1 MLLPGAALWSG
12 MSELESSSDGGVQR
26 AAANGAE
33 SGGDTLTDGDE
44 HGEPPAAATLPVAR
58 LEQALA
64 AVEAVAE
71 ECLFHFEPGGLRV
84 EATDPAQ
91 VALATVTVD
100 AAGFDRYEADET
112 TVGLDA
118 GRLSELVGVAA
129 GDDPVTLTVDPETWH
144 LDVRLPG
151 LSYGVAALDPDGV
164 LSPPDRE
171 ELAFPY
177 TADCTLPVAEIERFV
192 GAVDLVADYVTLA
205 VDPEEP
211 AFLVRADGDTDE
223 VSVRLSGDDLP
234 ALSPGSAESLFSL
247 VYLDGVTR
255 AIPSGTDV
263 ALRVGED
270 CPVRFEYGFADGD
283 GTVETLVSPRIQR

>member
-1 MLLPGAALWSG
+1 
-12 MSELESSSDGGVQR
+12 MSESESSGDGGVQHT
-26 AAANGAE
+26 ATDGTATGGDTAVNGAM
-33 SGGDTLTDGDE
+33 SGGDTTTDGDE
-44 HGEPPAAATLPVAR
+44 HRRPPVTATLPVAR
-58 LEQALA
+58 LERALA

-71 ECLFHFEPGGLRV
+71 ECLFHFEPGALRV

-100 AAGFDRYEADET
+100 AAAFDRYEADGT
-112 TVGLDA
+112 TVGVDA

-129 GDDPVTLTVDPETWH
+129 GDDPVTLAVDPATWH
-144 LDVRLPG
+144 LDVRLPE
-151 LSYGVAALDPDGV
+151 LSYGVAALDPDSV

-192 GAVDLVADYVTLA
+192 GAVDLVADYATLA
-205 VDPEEP
+205 VDPTEP

-223 VSVRLSGDDLP
+223 VSVRLAEEDLP

-247 VYLDGVTR
+247 VYLDEVTR
-255 AIPSGTDV
+255 AIPGGTDV
-263 ALRVGED
+263 ALRLGED

>member
-1 MLLPGAALWSG
+1 MIVHTSIRTFRYRAENRLSSPSPVDCEPVSHRVFILVWTATVRPEVGHTSLNPAVVDRWLLVGL
-12 MSELESSSDGGVQR
+12 DGGRQ
-26 AAANGAE
+26 
-33 SGGDTLTDGDE
+33 
-44 HGEPPAAATLPVAR
+44 
-58 LEQALA
+58 
-64 AVEAVAE
+64 VE
-71 ECLFHFEPGGLRV
+71 
-84 EATDPAQ
+84 

-100 AAGFDRYEADET
+100 AAGFDRYEADGT

-129 GDDPVTLTVDPETWH
+129 GDDPVTLAVDPETWH

-171 ELAFPY
+171 ELEFPY
-177 TADCTLPVAEIERFV
+177 TADCALPVTEIERFV
-192 GAVDLVADYVTLA
+192 GAVDLVTDYVTLA
-205 VDPEEP
+205 VDPAEP

-263 ALRVGED
+263 ALRLGED

-283 GTVETLVSPRIQR
+283 GTVETLVSPRIRR

>member
-1 MLLPGAALWSG
+1 
-12 MSELESSSDGGVQR
+12 MSESESSGDGEVQH
-26 AAANGAE
+26 AAVNGTE
-33 SGGDTLTDGDE
+33 SGGDTVAGGDTVTDDGE
-44 HGEPPAAATLPVAR
+44 HGAPPVTATLPVAR
-58 LEQALA
+58 LERALA

-71 ECLFHFEPGGLRV
+71 ECLFHFEPGALRV

-100 AAGFDRYEADET
+100 AVAFDRYEADGT
-112 TVGLDA
+112 IVGLDA

-129 GDDPVTLTVDPETWH
+129 GDDPVTLAVDPETWH
-144 LDVRLPG
+144 LDVRLPE
-151 LSYGVAALDPDGV
+151 LSYGVAALDPDSV
-164 LSPPDRE
+164 LSPPDRA
-171 ELAFPY
+171 ELEFPY

-192 GAVDLVADYVTLA
+192 GAVDLVADYATLA
-205 VDPEEP
+205 VDPAEP

-223 VSVRLSGDDLP
+223 VSVRLSGADLP

-247 VYLDGVTR
+247 VYLDEVTR

-263 ALRVGED
+263 ALRLGED